1 MSAEVS
7 IHIKICNRNYKLKV
21 AAENEQIVRDS
32 IHKITENINRFHTN
46 FPGRDDQDY
55 MAMTLLDFITSNENK
70 QSQAIAEEEHTVIK
84 KLERLNTL
92 LDS

>member
-1 MSAEVS
+1 MSSDVS

-21 AAENEQIVRDS
+21 SSENEQIVRDS
-32 IHKITENINRFHTN
+32 IHKITENINRFHAN

-70 QSQAIAEEEHTVIK
+70 QSQAILDEEQTLIK
-84 KLERLNTL
+84 KLERINTL